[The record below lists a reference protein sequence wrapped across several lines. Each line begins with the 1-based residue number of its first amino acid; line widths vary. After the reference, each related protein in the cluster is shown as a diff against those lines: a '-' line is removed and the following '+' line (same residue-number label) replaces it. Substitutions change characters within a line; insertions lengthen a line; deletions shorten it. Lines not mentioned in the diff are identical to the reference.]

1 MDNNTLLLNQEQQA
15 YLATVAIT
23 SSVLRNQ
30 GAPGVIQAAQGFLS
44 TLDLSRFT
52 ATNEADYLAI
62 LDTVTV
68 ELQHRL
74 PIGAQRWGA
83 ARKALNLFLRDACYH
98 RFLAPQYALEGLEP
112 YMEIPLDSVVAE
124 ALMAHAKAKGR
135 TLPTWQSIKELTA
148 EVSRAFQAEARS
160 WANAT
165 GVTLP
170 HLDMRIWT
178 TERLTT

>member
-1 MDNNTLLLNQEQQA
+1 MAMTPLNQERQA

-30 GAPGVIQAAQGFLS
+30 GAPGVIQAAQGFLA
-44 TLDLSRFT
+44 TLDLGRFT

-68 ELQHRL
+68 ELQYRL

-83 ARKALNLFLRDACYH
+83 ARKALNLFLRDACYN

-112 YMEIPLDSVVAE
+112 FMEIPLDTVVAK
-124 ALMAHAKAKGR
+124 ALMAHAKAQGR
-135 TLPTWQSIKELTA
+135 TLPPWQSIKGLTPSLSQEFQDVA
-148 EVSRAFQAEARS
+148 RA
-160 WANAT
+160 WANAERIT
-165 GVTLP
+165 RP